1 MKELLLEIAMLSTQ
15 GQNALLIILGV
26 ILFAVFVHIII
37 RAPRYEYI
45 NGVVER
51 SLPKPKVLETK
62 HEKALYENPLIT
74 YFEIRIHLKKGTYE
88 IYKNG
93 VWILLSE
100 DQKKDL
106 AKQINDGEEHPVITL
121 P

>member
-1 MKELLLEIAMLSTQ
+1 MLLESTLPLVRWQ
-15 GQNALLIILGV
+15 ETLIIILGI
-26 ILFAVFVHIII
+26 ILFIVVIHTII

-62 HEKALYENPLIT
+62 NEKALYENPLIT

-93 VWILLSE
+93 VWTLLSE

-106 AKQINDGEEHPVITL
+106 AEQIKDGVEHPVITL